1 MAKLLIV
8 DDEKKIRANLAAF
21 FEGRGHEVGIAESG
35 SQALAL
41 ISAKDG
47 IDLVLTDYRMA
58 EMNGCELV
66 RLVKDRAPDVMVILM
81 TAYGR
86 N

>member
-1 MAKLLIV
+1 MKRRSGRISP
-8 DDEKKIRANLAAF
+8 R